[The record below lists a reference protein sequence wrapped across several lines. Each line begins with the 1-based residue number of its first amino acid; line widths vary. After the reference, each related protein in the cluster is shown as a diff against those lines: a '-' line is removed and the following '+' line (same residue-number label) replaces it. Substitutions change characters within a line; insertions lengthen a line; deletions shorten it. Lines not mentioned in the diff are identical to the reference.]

1 MTQMIE
7 EWRPVS
13 DMPAYEVSNLGRVR
27 SIDRLVPNG
36 HGGFTKC
43 PGRLLTPRP
52 QMHGYLVVT
61 LRNGKSNRIVA
72 RVHRLVAIA
81 FVPNPLGKETVNHI
95 DCDRANPAA
104 TNLEWCTQKENLRHS
119 QNLGR
124 MQRNYWSGRRS
135 PAASLSDATAR
146 SIREDYAQGGVSY
159 TALAKRYGTN
169 KRTVGRII
177 SGESYV

>member
-1 MTQMIE
+1 MIE
-7 EWRPVS
+7 EWRQVA

-27 SIDRLVPNG
+27 SIDRLIPNG

-52 QMHGYLVVT
+52 QMHGYPVVT
-61 LRNGKSNRIVA
+61 LRNGKSVSVVA

-81 FVPNPLGKETVNHI
+81 FVPNPFGKETVNHI
-95 DCDRANPAA
+95 DCNRANAVA
-104 TNLEWCTQKENLRHS
+104 TNLEWCTQKENLMHS

-135 PAASLSDATAR
+135 PSASLTDATAR
-146 SIREDYAQGGVSY
+146 SIRDAYAQGGVSY
-159 TALAKRYGTN
+159 AALAKRYGTN

-177 SGESYV
+177 SGETYV